1 LVFGPTL
8 KFALPAGFLDASV
21 LYAREWNHCGLDVCG
36 KPGNHTDLLFDPFFQ
51 FNLTW
56 GVPFMAGP
64 LPLKF
69 QGFYTYS
76 SEKGDDYQNRPTG
89 AEQLMR
95 TSLMLDVGQLGWGE
109 KNVLWIGPGY
119 EYWRNKFGNEKGP
132 GTDVDAL
139 SINLE
144 WHL

>member
-1 LVFGPTL
+1 P
-8 KFALPAGFLDASV
+8 
-21 LYAREWNHCGLDVCG
+21 
-36 KPGNHTDLLFDPFFQ
+36 
-51 FNLTW
+51 
-56 GVPFMAGP
+56 P

-69 QGFYTYS
+69 QGYYTFS
-76 SEKGDDYQNRPTG
+76 SKKGDDYQNKPTG

-95 TSLMLDVGQLGWGE
+95 TSLMLDVGQMVLGE
-109 KNVLWIGPGY
+109 KNVFWVGPGY